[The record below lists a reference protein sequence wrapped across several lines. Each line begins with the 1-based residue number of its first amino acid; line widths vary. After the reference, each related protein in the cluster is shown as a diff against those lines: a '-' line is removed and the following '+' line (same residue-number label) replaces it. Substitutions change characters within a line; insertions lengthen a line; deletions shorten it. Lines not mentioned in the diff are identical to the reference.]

1 MTKQSTITNL
11 IVMPLIA
18 SAVFLASPAFAAST
32 SVTAHKEVRNITTKG
47 PATNTKKGI
56 VGTVTSINGT
66 IILVTSKDNIQ
77 YTVDATSATIMKE
90 GVAPNTN
97 PTLVQITDIKVGDSI
112 VVRGVIKDT
121 EVNAN
126 NIFDGKMPSN
136 RPKNAKGLKKMS
148 AKMLLKH
155 S

>member
-32 SVTAHKEVRNITTKG
+32 SPTSHKEVRNITTKG
-47 PATNTKKGI
+47 PSPNTKKGI

-66 IILVTSKDNIQ
+66 IVLVTSKDNVQ
-77 YTVDATSATIMKE
+77 YTVDAANATIMKE
-90 GVAPNTN
+90 GVAPNIN
-97 PTLVQITDIKVGDSI
+97 PTLVKIADIQVGDSI
-112 VVRGVIKDT
+112 VVRGVINDA
-121 EVNAN
+121 EINAN
-126 NIFDGKMPSN
+126 NIFDGKMPAN
-136 RPKNAKGLKKMS
+136 RPKNPKSSKNMS